1 MLCFF
6 SKELNID
13 WDGSR
18 NIWMNQKRKKYMN
31 QKTKKAM
38 KNSKIYLQKKNMNS
52 SESLIR
58 PGLSTSRKKD
68 VPVIKTKL
76 RGKVPQIDYNI
87 VRRTRIPYHEAVI
100 AELYENGLQESAQ
113 NMEAIIKHDQSIN
126 IPGFKIMKLCTSME
140 LIDEISEN
148 LSKSEFLY
156 LNKRNDE
163 SINQLLKFGN
173 EISEKQHK
181 DLLWLAEAILMIGFN
196 KAILYKSD
204 GGRMEGIS
212 RFYLAKFYL
221 EKTSTYEKANQHL
234 KIAEEI
240 CLNKKW
246 KFDEERDL
254 QKEVC
259 NYYYKALLQESD
271 KNRKV
276 DLPKAYELIELA
288 LKVALECELG
298 YRF

>member
-1 MLCFF
+1 
-6 SKELNID
+6 
-13 WDGSR
+13 
-18 NIWMNQKRKKYMN
+18 
-31 QKTKKAM
+31 
-38 KNSKIYLQKKNMNS
+38 MNS

-76 RGKVPQIDYNI
+76 RDKVLQIDYNT
-87 VRRTRIPYHEAVI
+87 VRRTRIPYHEAII
-100 AELYENGLQESAQ
+100 AELYENGLQESAK
-113 NMEAIIKHDQSIN
+113 NMEAIVKHDQSIDV
-126 IPGFKIMKLCTSME
+126 PGFKIMKLCTSVE

-148 LSKSEFLY
+148 LRKSEIFY
-156 LNKRNDE
+156 LKKRNED

-173 EISEKQHK
+173 EISDKEHK
-181 DLLWLAEAILMIGFN
+181 DLLWLAEDILLIGFN

-221 EKTSTYEKANQHL
+221 EKTSTYDKANEHL

-240 CLNKKW
+240 SLNKEW
-246 KFDEERDL
+246 KFGDGMDL

-259 NYYYKALLQESD
+259 NFYYKSLLQESN
-271 KNRKV
+271 KIRKI
-276 DLPKAYELIELA
+276 DLAKAYERIELA
-288 LKVALECELG
+288 LKVALECKLNWVV
-298 YRF
+298 FIPF